1 MSGNEAETQGPYR
14 EPPMSTTDRAT
25 LPFLDTSAADFLDR
39 PHVTFDRL
47 REHSVV
53 ADATGVSLLDYAT
66 CDAAFHD
73 TALVPGID
81 WLLEDLGHGP
91 LWGTFDHT
99 LTDAE
104 GATHQRLRRAVSP
117 WFTARRIDGL
127 RERTRQLVEGLL
139 ASADGLEVMGDLA
152 DRVPS
157 SLFCWMVGA
166 DPADAELLARWSKS
180 LLLVFTAQASMVE
193 PVKAAKAELL
203 EYTHALLARKR
214 DDPQDDLATALAAA
228 ADNGVIDI
236 VDAECLLE
244 ELLSASVDNTA
255 NTIGTA
261 LHALA
266 THPGEWARLHAD
278 PALLANAIEE
288 CGRFEP
294 AIRHTIKY
302 ATSDTELLGRP
313 VERGTY
319 VTIRIASAHR
329 DPAVYDDPHHF
340 DITRRLAK
348 PQLAFGAGRHYCLG
362 ASLGK
367 MELQETVGGVVSRW
381 SAAAVGD
388 GAIMNIAASGHVAH
402 LPLELTR

>member
-1 MSGNEAETQGPYR
+1 MSMINSA
-14 EPPMSTTDRAT
+14 S
-25 LPFLDTSAADFLDR
+25 LPFLDTSTAAFLDR
-39 PHVTFDRL
+39 PHATFDLL
-47 REHSVV
+47 RPHSVV
-53 ADATGVSLLDYAT
+53 ADTTGISLLDYAT
-66 CDAAFHD
+66 CDAAFHEA
-73 TALVPGID
+73 ALVPGID

-104 GATHQRLRRAVSP
+104 GGTHQRLRRAISP

-127 RERTRQLVEGLL
+127 RDRTRRLVDGLL
-139 ASADGLEVMGDLA
+139 DENLATDGFEVMDDLA

-157 SLFCWMVGA
+157 ALFCWMVGA

-203 EYTHALLARKR
+203 EYTTALLERKR
-214 DDPQDDLATALAAA
+214 ADPQDDLATALATAA
-228 ADNGVIDI
+228 ADGVIDI
-236 VDAECLLE
+236 IDAECLLE

-261 LHALA
+261 LHTLA
-266 THPGEWARLHAD
+266 THPHEWARLHRD
-278 PALLANAIEE
+278 PSLLANAVEE

-302 ATSDTELLGRP
+302 ATSDTELLDRSI
-313 VERGTY
+313 ERGTY

-329 DPAVYDDPHHF
+329 DPCVFDDPHRF
-340 DITRRLAK
+340 DVARKLAK
-348 PQLAFGAGRHYCLG
+348 PQLAFGGGRHYCLG
-362 ASLGK
+362 AALGK
-367 MELQETVGGVVSRW
+367 MELQEAVGGVVRRW
-381 SAAAVGD
+381 SAAAVGE
-388 GAIMNIAASGHVAH
+388 GAIMSIAASGHVAR